1 MLVKFR
7 GFMRT
12 LFVFGGLLLV
22 VALYFL
28 PACGGPEA
36 PLDAGTRQR
45 IDSIAAAQIRE
56 LRVAL
61 DSQCQAER
69 TVQLP
74 VLMDSI
80 RRVRLR
86 EIEEKLRSIQ
96 Q

>member
-1 MLVKFR
+1 
-7 GFMRT
+7 MRT
-12 LFVFGGLLLV
+12 LFFTGGFLLV
-22 VALYFL
+22 AVLFYA

-45 IDSIAAAQIRE
+45 IDSIAAARIRD
-56 LRVAL
+56 LRVVL

-86 EIEEKLRSIQ
+86 EIEEKLRSIPQ
-96 Q
+96 